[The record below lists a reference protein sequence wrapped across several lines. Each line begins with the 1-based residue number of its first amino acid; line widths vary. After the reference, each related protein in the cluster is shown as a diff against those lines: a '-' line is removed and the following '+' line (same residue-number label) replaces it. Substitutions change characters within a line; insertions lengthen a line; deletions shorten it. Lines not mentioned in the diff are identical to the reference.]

1 MAEHTPRVSWWAL
14 GLMLCALSVQV
25 VARYKWGFLEDKD
38 WQFLHVLL
46 GWGLCLGIFALF
58 HGARALRL
66 ISRRTWVVLGIG
78 LTCLLLFWYFGRS
91 DGYRRFFGNPPL
103 DHTTFWPI
111 VPFLYFASMATIL
124 RLVIPFSIASR
135 TLGLPPRELG
145 LGLAATDR
153 SVKGIGWIYLALA
166 IGIAPFVVHAAG
178 TAVFQQKY
186 PLARDLIDPDGGVWF
201 WHLVVYQAFYFLVF
215 LSGESFW
222 RGFLTFGMERDF
234 GLYALPLMCVPYV
247 TGHFGKP
254 FSETLG
260 AVLAGAVLG
269 FLALRHRSVWFG
281 VALHYAVA
289 LSMDLLAIHA
299 QGAVI
304 YFGGG

>member
-1 MAEHTPRVSWWAL
+1 MAEGTPKASWWAL
-14 GLMLCALSVQV
+14 GLMFSALALQV
-25 VARYKWGFLEDKD
+25 VARYKWGFLENKD
-38 WQFLHVLL
+38 WQVVHVLL
-46 GWGLCLGIFALF
+46 GWAVCLGIFGLF
-58 HGARALRL
+58 HGFSALRRV
-66 ISRRTWVVLGIG
+66 SRRTWLLLGIG
-78 LTCLLLFWYFGRS
+78 LICLLLFWYFGRS

-103 DHTTFWPI
+103 DHSTFWPI

-124 RLVIPFSIASR
+124 RLAIPFTLASR
-135 TLGLPPRELG
+135 LMSLPPRELG
-145 LGLAATDR
+145 LSWRGDDR
-153 SVKGIGWIYLALA
+153 SVKGIGWIYVALA
-166 IGIAPFVVHAAG
+166 VGIAPFVLHASG
-178 TAVFQQKY
+178 TPVFQQKY
-186 PLARDLIDPDGGVWF
+186 PLARDLIDPHGGVWF
-201 WHLVVYQAFYFLVF
+201 WHLIVYQTFYLFVF
-215 LSGESFW
+215 VSGESFW

-260 AVLAGAVLG
+260 AVLAGSILG

-304 YFGGG
+304 YLGGG